1 LLRST
6 KLPAKQHDG
15 IVVALSFK
23 EVQSAIES
31 FGADIQED
39 PEKKDLQQR
48 ESELVRF
55 LQFYPCFSH
64 HPYSWK
70 NFI

>member
-1 LLRST
+1 MALWWRSH
-6 KLPAKQHDG
+6 Q
-15 IVVALSFK
+15 

-55 LQFYPCFSH
+55 SSVLSLLFSSPILLQEL
-64 HPYSWK
+64 
-70 NFI
+70 